1 MLVLDMHDSFQS
13 LLVRLR
19 SGDESAAASVFH
31 EFASRL
37 VGLARTRLGDRFR
50 QKVDPEDVVQSV
62 YKSFFRRVA
71 DGQFELQDWDSLW
84 TLLTV
89 ITLHKCGHQVEH
101 YRAACRDV
109 QREQRPIVSDAE
121 SSVRSFE
128 ALAREPQPSE
138 AAMLTEVLE
147 QLMSTL
153 DERDRLILT
162 LRLQGHSS
170 AEIGQQ
176 VQRTERTV
184 NLVLERI
191 RQRLQRMPEDA

>member
-1 MLVLDMHDSFQS
+1 MHDSFQN
-13 LLVRLR
+13 LLTRLR
-19 SGDESAAASVFH
+19 NGDQAAAASVFH

-37 VGLARTRLGDRFR
+37 VGLARTRLSDRFR

-62 YKSFFRRVA
+62 YKSFFWRVA
-71 DGQFELQDWDSLW
+71 DGQFELQDSDSLW

-109 QREQRPIVSDAE
+109 QREQRPVVSDTE

-138 AAMLTEVLE
+138 AVMLTEVLE

-153 DERDRLILT
+153 DERERLILT
-162 LRLQGHSS
+162 LRLQGHDIS
-170 AEIGQQ
+170 EIGRQI
-176 VQRTERTV
+176 QRTERTV

-191 RQRLQRMPEDA
+191 RQRLQRQREE